1 MIAKL
6 ICRSHSRGEAIQKMK
21 RALEEFVVEGINTTI
36 PFHKVLMNNE
46 DFINGNFDTGFLNN
60 WDYVAEIKK
69 NEK

>member
-1 MIAKL
+1 
-6 ICRSHSRGEAIQKMK
+6 MK